1 MAMNREAEIRD
12 LKRRV
17 SELEGSC
24 GKGTFGF
31 LVHQISTFHKDLLA
45 FQEKTKQRFDRID
58 AKFDRIDSRSD
69 KIDGRLDHIDRNVH
83 ELSTDIRKIVGD
95 TMRKVLAERSPKEQF
110 LKRVPARRGRVEA
123 AERTH
128 AKRP

>member
-1 MAMNREAEIRD
+1 MAMNVEAEIRD

-45 FQEKTKQRFDRID
+45 FQEKTEQRFDRID
-58 AKFDRIDSRSD
+58 ARFDRMDGRFD
-69 KIDGRLDHIDRNVH
+69 KIDGRLDHIDSNVG
-83 ELSTDIRKIVGD
+83 ELRIDIPKIVRD
-95 TMRKVLAERSPKEQF
+95 TMREVLAEESQRRTRRSNTKFRCGIQKF
-110 LKRVPARRGRVEA
+110 L
-123 AERTH
+123 
-128 AKRP
+128 